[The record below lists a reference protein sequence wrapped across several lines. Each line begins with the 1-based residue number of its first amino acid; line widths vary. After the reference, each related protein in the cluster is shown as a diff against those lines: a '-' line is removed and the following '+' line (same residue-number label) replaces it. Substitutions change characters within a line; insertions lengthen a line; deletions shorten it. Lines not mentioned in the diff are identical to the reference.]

1 MKIKEVSEKTGLTK
15 KTIRFYESEG
25 LVAPEKVWKNGR
37 EYRDYSEA
45 DIQQLERIAALRR
58 ARFSVEEIRHIQSVP
73 GDIPEVFDTYR
84 RRLQQDQQDLTAILA
99 IVNNISSNALTDE
112 DTLIEKMSPATNG
125 LPLPAVD
132 LDPHFRYLDELEEL
146 SMLTANRFTPL
157 EERQKNMAARNAAI
171 YSTFT
176 PQNSVGNEVAART
189 NGGFDIST
197 SQKIAAYNLLQN
209 TKDDDRRHN

>member
-25 LVAPEKVWKNGR
+25 LLNPEKVWKNGR

-45 DIQQLERIAALRR
+45 DVQRLEKIAALRR
-58 ARFSVEEIRHIQSVP
+58 ARFSVEEVRHIQAVP
-73 GDIPEVFDTYR
+73 ADIPEIFDTYR

-99 IVNNISSNALTDE
+99 IVNNISCEVLTDE
-112 DTLIEKMSPATNG
+112 DTLIEKMAPATNG

-146 SMLTANRFTPL
+146 SQLTANRFTPL
-157 EERQKNMAARNAAI
+157 EQRQKNIAARNAAI

-176 PQNSVGNEVAART
+176 PQNSVGNEVAARV
-189 NGGFDIST
+189 NGGFDISM
-197 SQKIAAYNLLQN
+197 SQKMAAYNLLVN
-209 TKDDDRRHN
+209 TRDDERSRE